1 MPMKRNPDPDKRSS
15 SRTQARP
22 VRAVSPV
29 RRISEPVKPAIRHT
43 HPRTGRIVLIG
54 SFSRGVPPFVRNVHN
69 ALAER
74 LLADG
79 FCLQLSTGK
88 EFRDWERAEGILIT
102 DPAWLTPEQEAKLR
116 SGQRG
121 FVLLSMKKPGP
132 NTIFLDASGAWLYFL
147 QTANQRK
154 TNRILVLETKT
165 SEGMPS
171 LIPPLPLLKIFTQK
185 DPPLFQELPKD
196 AAGQNTLPA
205 ELMTD
210 DTCLLTDDAD
220 AALRFSGDEAGSAA
234 SSGFWTACMLPG
246 CEMPAIRDRSFRADP
261 ESAAREMQRS
271 LYRQMTTGNTSDPG
285 DILPILWGSR

>member
-1 MPMKRNPDPDKRSS
+1 MPMKRNPDPEQRSS
-15 SRTQARP
+15 ARIQTRTA
-22 VRAVSPV
+22 RAVRPA
-29 RRISEPVKPAIRHT
+29 RKTGEPVKPAIRHT

-54 SFSRGVPPFVRNVHN
+54 SFSRGVPPFVRNVHDV
-69 ALAER
+69 LAER

-121 FVLLSMKKPGP
+121 FVLLSMKEAGP
-132 NTIFLDASGAWLYFL
+132 NTVFLDASGAWLNFL
-147 QTANQRK
+147 LTAKQRK
-154 TNRILVLETKT
+154 TNRILVLETKN

-171 LIPPLPLLKIFTQK
+171 LTPPLPLLKTFTQN
-185 DPPLFQELPKD
+185 DPPLFQALPKD

-220 AALRFSGDEAGSAA
+220 AALRFSGGDSP
-234 SSGFWTACMLPG
+234 GFWTACMLPG

-261 ESAAREMQRS
+261 ESAAREMQRV

-285 DILPILWGSR
+285 AILPILWGSK